1 MKNIFDSNRYEFGV
15 GRRKTST
22 ARVYLEKGNGKIIV
36 NDLPFEKYFRGNL
49 SFLSVVIQP
58 LKLLEK
64 QNQYNIKANI
74 KGGGFT
80 GQIEAMRL
88 GVSRALLKIYP
99 DSRTTL
105 KNFSLLTRDA
115 RRKERKKYGL
125 KAARKAPQFSKR

>member
-1 MKNIFDSNRYEFGV
+1 MKNTFNSNHYEFGV

-22 ARVYLEKGNGKIIV
+22 ARVYLEKGSGKMTV
-36 NDLPFEKYFRGNL
+36 NSLPFEKYFSGNL
-49 SFLSVVIQP
+49 SFLSIVSQP

-64 QNQYNIKANI
+64 HNDYDIKATI
-74 KGGGFT
+74 RGGGFT
-80 GQIEAMRL
+80 GQVEAMRL
-88 GVSRALLKIYP
+88 GIARALLKMYP

-115 RRKERKKYGL
+115 RKKERKKYGL